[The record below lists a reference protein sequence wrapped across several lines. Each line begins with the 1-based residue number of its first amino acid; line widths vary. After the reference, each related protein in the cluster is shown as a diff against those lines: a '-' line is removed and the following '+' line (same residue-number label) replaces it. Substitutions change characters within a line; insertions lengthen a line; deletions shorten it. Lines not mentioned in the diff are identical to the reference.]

1 MLREQN
7 RKMESL
13 WFLDDIMNC
22 PIKQTW
28 NCPTSRLILYEI
40 ISVSYLSQLSQGLLF
55 ADERIPIDPI
65 LTGED
70 DEHFAAQKFVS

>member
-28 NCPTSRLILYEI
+28 NCSTSRLTSCEI
-40 ISVSYLSQLSQGLLF
+40 ISVSYLSQLNQGLLF
-55 ADERIPIDPI
+55 ADENI
-65 LTGED
+65 LTDPTLSGED
-70 DEHFAAQKFVS
+70 DEHFATQKFVS